1 MSDRQSIEEL
11 ELTLGRVLRIGVTVS
26 SIALAAGLAT
36 AFLEGTGTLAR
47 VLLNAGVVLLI
58 ATPVARVAMS
68 TIGYARRRDWLFVVL
83 TTIVLAELV
92 ASLIAAIRGRT

>member
-1 MSDRQSIEEL
+1 MSERRSIEEL
-11 ELTLGRVLRIGVTVS
+11 ELTLGRVLRIGVTIS
-26 SIALAAGLAT
+26 SIALGAGLAT
-36 AFLEGTGTLAR
+36 AFLEGTGLLAR

-92 ASLIAAIRGRT
+92 ASTIAAIHGRT